1 MDYKHRRDIIGKF
14 YKSNIWRRV
23 RQTILMRDNY
33 LCQHC
38 GKPATEVH
46 HIKHLTEDNVNDP
59 NISLNPDNLVSL
71 CWVCHRREH
80 RIDSGFGRLKH
91 EHDEPYNY
99 IFDSNGML
107 IPKV

>member
-14 YKSNIWRRV
+14 YKSRVWLKV

-80 RIDSGFGRLKH
+80 KGEDGFGRIREEANPYKF
-91 EHDEPYNY
+91 DE
-99 IFDSNGML
+99 NGML
-107 IPKV
+107 VLK

>member
-14 YKSNIWRRV
+14 YKSKVWRQV

-46 HIKHLTEDNVNDP
+46 HIKHLDENNINDP
-59 NISLNPDNLVSL
+59 SIALNPDNLVSL

-80 RIDSGFGRLKH
+80 KGEDGFGRIREEANPYKF
-91 EHDEPYNY
+91 DEK
-99 IFDSNGML
+99 GML
-107 IPKV
+107 VLK